1 MFLRTPNDRDRFM
14 HAEVVP
20 RERQPF
26 ASSSLS
32 SPLLILPPVAS
43 LSSLHWH
50 TDMMS
55 FKAANNK

>member
-32 SPLLILPPVAS
+32 SPLLILPPVQVFLAYTGI
-43 LSSLHWH
+43 LI
-50 TDMMS
+50 
-55 FKAANNK
+55 

>member
-1 MFLRTPNDRDRFM
+1 MFLRMPNARDRFM

-32 SPLLILPPVAS
+32 SPLLILPLWQVLLAYTGI
-43 LSSLHWH
+43 LI
-50 TDMMS
+50 
-55 FKAANNK
+55 